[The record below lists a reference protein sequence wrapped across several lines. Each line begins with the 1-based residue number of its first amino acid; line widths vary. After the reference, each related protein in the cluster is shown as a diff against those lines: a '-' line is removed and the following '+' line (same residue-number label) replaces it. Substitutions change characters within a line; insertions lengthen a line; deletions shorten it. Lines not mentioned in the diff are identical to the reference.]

1 MAYSSNIENIN
12 EVKNMEMFEKLGEY
26 AFLACIIIAV
36 IAGITAGVSDFST
49 AWVAL
54 GLMILGIIVG
64 FTTITEKEI
73 TPFLLAAIAL
83 TVASSGGW
91 FLVINEAVA
100 QLGTVINA
108 IVFNITA
115 FVAPAAIILATK
127 TVYELAKKK

>member
-1 MAYSSNIENIN
+1 
-12 EVKNMEMFEKLGEY
+12 MEMFEKLGEY

-36 IAGITAGVSDFST
+36 IAGIAAGVGDFST

-54 GLMILGIIVG
+54 GLVVLGVIVG

-91 FLVINEAVA
+91 FLVINEAVTK
-100 QLGTVINA
+100 LGTVINA

>member
-1 MAYSSNIENIN
+1 
-12 EVKNMEMFEKLGEY
+12 MEMFEKLGEY
-26 AFLACIIIAV
+26 AFLACIVIAV
-36 IAGITAGVSDFST
+36 ISGIAAGFTDIST

-54 GLMILGIIVG
+54 VLVILGVIVG

-100 QLGTVINA
+100 KLGTVINA
-108 IVFNITA
+108 IVFNIAA

-127 TVYELAKKK
+127 TVYELARKK